1 MIDPTRDELLTLPE
15 AARTLPRVGG
25 KRPSC
30 TTLWRWCCKG
40 IGPDR
45 IRLEHVR
52 VGRRVVTTREALGRF
67 MAATAE
73 AAADRLTPPAAMPAP
88 KPRTRTDKQRQRAV
102 ADAMAELRAAGVVDA
117 DTCATVDARAAM
129 GGC

>member
-15 AARTLPRVGG
+15 AARTLPRLDG

-30 TTLWRWCCKG
+30 TTLWRWCTRG
-40 IGPDR
+40 VGPDR

-52 VGRRVVTTREALGRF
+52 MGRRVATTRDALARL

-73 AAADRLTPPAAMPAP
+73 AATGRLSQPAP
-88 KPRTRTDKQRQRAV
+88 TIPSRREVAKAERRAADAHAAAV
-102 ADAMAELRAAGVVDA
+102 ASLEARGLRVGAE
-117 DTCATVDARAAM
+117 
-129 GGC
+129 GC